1 VSRSLL
7 LAGALLLFALVATAN
22 SGGYRY
28 GVSDQAFYVPAIA
41 LDNHPDL
48 FPRDRAVLGPQLRL
62 WPGGRALAAITRW
75 TGDDLPHVF
84 AIFYVVTLVALG
96 LAALALARSLGLSAW
111 AASAFLVLLSLRHRI
126 AKTGANS
133 LEGYAHPRMLAFAIG
148 LGVLACVVRRRW
160 WPAAALLVLALIV
173 HPTTGAWFA
182 IVAGLAAWWPHRPR
196 ASFADLAVLVVI
208 VAGLLVEG
216 IASGVLTRM
225 DADWLS
231 ALADKDYLFPAAW
244 PAYAWVTNLAYPVIV
259 FAIYARRRRIGVVAS
274 GELGLVAGLILLVA
288 GFLVS
293 VPLTQLHVALA
304 VQLQVN
310 RVFWLLDAAVALYL
324 AWWLVD
330 DVGRRRGTAIVAIL
344 AIVATGR
351 GIYILKVEARRPL
364 VQMQLPADAWTDAMS
379 WLSQQPASWNVLADP
394 GHAWKY
400 GSSVRVAALR
410 DTVLEAGKDSAM
422 AMYDRSAAL
431 RVVERARA
439 LAGFD
444 SLSTDQLR
452 TLDAR
457 YDVDVVVEP
466 ADRPLALPVLYRNA
480 GFAIYD
486 LR

>member
-7 LAGALLLFALVATAN
+7 LAGALLLFAIVATAN

-28 GVSDQAFYVPAIA
+28 GISDQAFYVPAIA

-62 WPGGRALAAITRW
+62 WPGGRALAAVTRW
-75 TGDDLPHVF
+75 SGDDLPRVF
-84 AIFYVVTLVALG
+84 AAFYVVTLVALG
-96 LAALALARSLGLSAW
+96 VAALAWARSLGLSVW
-111 AASAFLVLLSLRHRI
+111 AAGAFLTLLTLRHRI

-148 LGVLACVVRRRW
+148 LGVLAYVVRRRW

-182 IVAGLAAWWPHRPR
+182 IVAGLAAAWPHRPR
-196 ASFADLAVLVVI
+196 ASFADLTVLTII
-208 VAGLLVEG
+208 VAGMFVEA
-216 IASGVLTRM
+216 IATGVLTRM
-225 DADWLS
+225 DADWLG

-244 PAYAWVTNLAYPVIV
+244 PAYAWISNLAYPAIV
-259 FAIYARRRRIGVVAS
+259 FAIYTRRRRLGLAPN
-274 GELGLVAGLILLVA
+274 GERGLVAGLLLLVVA
-288 GFLVS
+288 FLIS
-293 VPLTQLHVALA
+293 VPLTQLRVALA

-310 RVFWLLDAAVALYL
+310 RVFWLLDAAVALYV

-330 DVGRRRGTAIVAIL
+330 DVGRRHATTIVAIL
-344 AIVATGR
+344 ALAAVGR
-351 GIYILKVEARRPL
+351 GVYILKAEARRPL
-364 VQMQLPADAWTDAMS
+364 AQLQLPADAWTDAMT
-379 WLSQQPASWNVLADP
+379 WLSRQPASWNVLADP

-422 AMYDRSAAL
+422 SMYDRSAAL
-431 RVVERARA
+431 RVAERARA
-439 LAGFD
+439 LVGFPD
-444 SLSTDQLR
+444 LSTDQLR
-452 TLDAR
+452 ALDAR

-466 ADRPLALPVLYRNA
+466 ADRPLALPVLYRNG

>member
-1 VSRSLL
+1 VSRLPIAIAVLL
-7 LAGALLLFALVATAN
+7 CFVVVATAN

-48 FPRDRAVLGPQLRL
+48 FPRDRTLLEPQLRL
-62 WPGGRALAAITRW
+62 WPGGRALAAIARGI
-75 TGDDLPHVF
+75 GDDLPRTF
-84 AIFYVVTLVALG
+84 AALYVVTLAALG
-96 LAALALARSLGLSAW
+96 IGALALARSLRVSAW
-111 AASAFLVLLSLRHRI
+111 AAYGFLTLLTLRHRI

-160 WPAAALLVLALIV
+160 GPAAALLALALLV

-182 IVAGLAAWWPHRPR
+182 ITAALAAWWPHRPR
-196 ASFADLAVLVVI
+196 ASFAGVAVLVLI
-208 VAGLLVEG
+208 VAGVIVETLV
-216 IASGVLTRM
+216 SGGLARM

-244 PAYAWVTNLAYPVIV
+244 PAYAWLTNLAYPGILV
-259 FAIYARRRRIGVVAS
+259 AIHARRRRLGLAS
-274 GELGLVAGLILLVA
+274 GSERALVAALLLLVA
-288 GFLVS
+288 GFLIS
-293 VPLTQLHVALA
+293 VPLTQLRVAIV

-310 RVFWLLDAAVALYL
+310 RVFWLLDALTALYI
-324 AWWLVD
+324 AWWLID
-330 DVGRRRGTAIVAIL
+330 DVGRRHGRTIVAIL
-344 AIVATGR
+344 ALAAIGR
-351 GIYILKVEARRPL
+351 GVYILTVEARRPL
-364 VQMQLPADAWTDAMS
+364 VQAQLPADAWTDAMA
-379 WLSQQPASWNVLADP
+379 WLSRQPASWHVLADP

-422 AMYDRSAAL
+422 AMYDRDVAL
-431 RVVERARA
+431 RVTERTRA
-439 LAGFD
+439 LAGFED
-444 SLSTDQLR
+444 LSIEQLR

-457 YDVDVVVEP
+457 YDVDVLVEP